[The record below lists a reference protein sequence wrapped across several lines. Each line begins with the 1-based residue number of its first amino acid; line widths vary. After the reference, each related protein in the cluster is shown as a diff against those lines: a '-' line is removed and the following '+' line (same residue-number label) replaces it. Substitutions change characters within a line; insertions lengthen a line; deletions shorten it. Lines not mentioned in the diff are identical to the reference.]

1 MHRFARALVVALFLV
16 PALACAQPLQPG
28 VTVTA
33 GRPALALPLGC
44 ALGKDC
50 WVANYFDV
58 DASTAVARDF
68 RCHARSYEGHDGT
81 DIAIRDQAEMR
92 RGVPVLAA
100 AAGTV
105 RNIRDAM
112 ADTGV
117 TDPAS
122 IAGLKGRDCGNGVV
136 IDHGGGWQTQ
146 YCHLR
151 RGSVRVTPGQVVVAG
166 APLGLVGLSGR
177 TEFPHL
183 HLTLRLGTMQI
194 DPFTGLPSQQGCG
207 GMANSLW
214 RADAGMDYE
223 DVALYNAGFS
233 EGPPAIEAIRNGE
246 RLDTPMGEA
255 ASSLVLWVDMFGVQ
269 AGDRVLFSIRD
280 PAGRVV
286 HRSEQ
291 IVDRTQARR
300 YAFSGLKRPA
310 AGWISGSYT
319 GEIVLLRQRA
329 GQELMRRVMAVQQLG
344 APG

>member
-1 MHRFARALVVALFLV
+1 MHPFARGLVVALLLV
-16 PALACAQPLQPG
+16 PALASAQPLQPAAA
-28 VTVTA
+28 VAA
-33 GRPALALPLGC
+33 GRPALALPLAC
-44 ALGKDC
+44 TLGKDC

-58 DASTAVARDF
+58 DASTSVARDF

-81 DIAIRDQAEMR
+81 DIAIRDQGEMR

-112 ADTGV
+112 DDAGV
-117 TDPAS
+117 TDPAAV
-122 IAGLKGRDCGNGVV
+122 AGLKGRDCGNGVV

-207 GMANSLW
+207 GAAKSLW
-214 RADAGMDYE
+214 RADAGIDYE

-233 EGPPAIEAIRNGE
+233 VGPPAIEAIRNGE
-246 RLDTPMGEA
+246 RLEGSVDEA
-255 ASSLVLWVDMFGVQ
+255 APALVLWVDIFGVQ
-269 AGDRVLFSIRD
+269 AGDRLLFSIRD

-291 IVDRTQARR
+291 SVDRTQARR

-310 AGWISGSYT
+310 TGWLPGSYT
-319 GEIVLLRQRA
+319 GEIVHLRQRA
-329 GQELMRRVMAVQQLG
+329 GQELMRRVIAVQQVG
-344 APG
+344 AKG